1 MFSLIRHQGSVAQT
15 HDETHLTHTRMIWV
29 KKDGYGG
36 FPGGPVVKNLP
47 AKAADTGSIPGL
59 GRFPHA
65 SGQPSLCTL
74 EPVLCNKSSHHRKSP
89 VHQNKE

>member
-47 AKAADTGSIPGL
+47 AKASGMSLIPGL
-59 GRFPHA
+59 GRFHMLQAHVSQLLSP
-65 SGQPSLCTL
+65 QTL
-74 EPVLCNKSSHHRKSP
+74 KPMSATREAAAIRSP
-89 VHQNKE
+89 